1 MTIHYFELDPE
12 TGIYKAGCK
21 DESGKRFV
29 SSVWA
34 TGGRSYVRTGSRRD
48 DTLRIY
54 WLTQE
59 QDNALTAFMR
69 SNRYSI
75 EYKEGIA

>member
-1 MTIHYFELDPE
+1 MKIYYFELDPQ

-48 DTLRIY
+48 DNLRIH
-54 WLTQE
+54 WLTQPQE
-59 QDNALTAFMR
+59 EALTAFIR
-69 SNRYSI
+69 SNKYSI
-75 EYKEGIA
+75 EFQEGIA